1 MIDKDSTASPAA
13 TGQIRNLDRVSQ
25 RMLQLQSRSVW
36 SQLRYAWHMR
46 RVWWFTATARTK
58 ARFVRT
64 KLGSLWLGL
73 TNLLS
78 VAVLATVYGTVFKV
92 QDIKHYAVYL
102 GVGMVLWTSLSGAI
116 SSAPN
121 LFDYSRENI
130 NNINIPP
137 IFYAI
142 EEWAFQL
149 QTFGQSLLMVGIG
162 LSVFEPK
169 LLVNLLAFGLPGLIN
184 LIIFMFWFPLII
196 CLLGA
201 RFKDLFQLVPIILQ
215 LVFLLSPILYTKQS
229 LGAYGWLAT
238 FNPLYQS
245 FGPLRDSIIN
255 GQFNLANT
263 GIFALVNLAGLY
275 FGLRLLRRDAK
286 ILPFLL

>member
-1 MIDKDSTASPAA
+1 MVMVAGKVRS
-13 TGQIRNLDRVSQ
+13 LDQVSH
-25 RMLQLQSRSVW
+25 RLLQLQGRSVF
-36 SQLRYAWHMR
+36 SQIRYAWHMR

-78 VAVLATVYGTVFKV
+78 VAVLATVYGTVFNV
-92 QDIKHYAVYL
+92 QDIQHYAVYL
-102 GVGMVLWTSLSGAI
+102 GVGMVLWTALSGAI

-121 LFDYSRENI
+121 LFEHSRENI

-137 IFYAI
+137 IFYAL

-149 QTFGQSLLMVGIG
+149 QTFGQSLLMVALG
-162 LSVFEPK
+162 LSIFKPQ
-169 LLVNLLAFGLPGLIN
+169 LIPNLFLFGIPGLLN
-184 LIIFMFWFPLII
+184 LVIFMFWLPLIV

-201 RFKDLFQLVPIILQ
+201 RYKDLYQLVPIVLQ
-215 LVFLLSPILYTKQS
+215 LVFLLSPVLYTKKS
-229 LGAYGWLAT
+229 LGAYAWIAT
-238 FNPLYQS
+238 FNPLYQA

-255 GQFNLANT
+255 GHSNLQFNALFLIAN
-263 GIFALVNLAGLY
+263 LVGLY
-275 FGLRLLRRDAK
+275 LGLRLLRRDAK
-286 ILPFLL
+286 VLPFLL